1 MAKIIIKNN
10 KLKTNAGYFV
20 GKGKPK
26 FIYGGRKIGRAML
39 ETSGDNLQKLKRDLS
54 YHLSIPHIFA

>member
-10 KLKTNAGYFV
+10 KLKTNADYFV

-26 FIYGGRKIGRAML
+26 FFYGGRKIGRVML
-39 ETSGDNLQKLKRDLS
+39 GDNLQKLKRDLS